1 MPHDSPLPRVH
12 TLGSDEGRMQP
23 NELMELVTKLSDRV
37 AVLENDLK
45 QTKKTHGAAFTK
57 LIKKMIHHDAQTQ
70 GRQEY
75 DLEPNFKFTASEE
88 VYTAEPDIS
97 TANVPVSTAGAEVS
111 TAAKNL
117 VYIRRSAAKRKYK
130 GKAKVEESE
139 PTQTKTKIQQEQE
152 RLGFEEAQRLQEQF
166 DEEERQRIASV
177 HEKSST
183 FKPEEWDNMQAQIEV
198 DEELAHRLQAQERE
212 GYSEADKA
220 KLLVELINKRKRQFA
235 QQRAQQRRN

>member
-88 VYTAEPDIS
+88 VYTAGPDIS
-97 TANVPVSTAGAEVS
+97 TANVPVSSAGAEVS

-152 RLGFEEAQRLQEQF
+152 RLGVHEKYKYFQPEEWEKLQVYLKF
-166 DEEERQRIASV
+166 DEELITGYKLIKI
-177 HEKSST
+177 EKDT
-183 FKPEEWDNMQAQIEV
+183 LKLIK
-198 DEELAHRLQAQERE
+198 L
-212 GYSEADKA
+212 
-220 KLLVELINKRKRQFA
+220 KLLGRDYNKRRDKFA
-235 QQRAQQRRN
+235 HTKSTRRNRTSQKGT